1 MSPTTRAPRLDS
13 LSGLQKTAI
22 LFLAL
27 GPDHGAKLMQNLS
40 PEEQEAVTRE
50 IALLPPIEQ
59 DTVQAVMDEFRKAAT
74 AGPSGVR
81 GGDQPARQILEQAV
95 GPAKA
100 KPMLEHIEDSR
111 PESQLKQLKKASPEL
126 LAGVLRDE
134 HPQTIA
140 LVLAHLEMDQVCAI
154 VKSFDP
160 KLSAE
165 VLYRVARLDG
175 VTPESLVLVEQA
187 LAGKADLTLTSRPAA
202 SGGPAA
208 VARVLNQTGG
218 DLEKQL
224 MEHLGE
230 RDPDVA
236 ANVKAL
242 MFVFEDLLMID
253 GKGMQRLLREVESKE
268 LALSLKG
275 ASDDLK
281 AHVRAN
287 MSERAAGALEEEM
300 EMLGPVR
307 VKDVQGAQARI
318 IESVRALEESGEIMI
333 SGRGGGDDVIT

>member
-1 MSPTTRAPRLDS
+1 MSPTPRSPRLES
-13 LSGLQKTAI
+13 LTGLQKSAI
-22 LFLAL
+22 LCLAL
-27 GPDHGAKLMQNLS
+27 GPDHGPKLMAALS
-40 PEEQEAVTRE
+40 PAEQEAVTRE
-50 IALLPPIEQ
+50 IATLPPIEQ
-59 DTVQAVMDEFRKAAT
+59 DTVQAVMDEFRKAAQ

-81 GGDQPARQILEQAV
+81 GGDQSARLILEQAL
-95 GPAKA
+95 GAAKA
-100 KPMLEHIEDSR
+100 RPVLEHIEQTR
-111 PESQLKQLKKASPEL
+111 PESQLKQLKKAAPEL
-126 LAGVLRDE
+126 LASVLRDE

-140 LVLAHLEMDQVCAI
+140 LVLAHLEIEQVCAV
-154 VKSFDP
+154 VKALDP
-160 KLSAE
+160 TLASE

-187 LAGKADLTLTSRPAA
+187 LAGKTDLTLTSRPAA
-202 SGGPAA
+202 SGGAAA

-218 DLEKQL
+218 ELEKKL
-224 MEHLGE
+224 MEHLSE

-275 ASDDLK
+275 ASDDLR
-281 AHVRAN
+281 AHIRSN
-287 MSERAAGALEEEM
+287 MSERAASALEEEM

-307 VKDVQGAQARI
+307 VKDVQTAQARI
-318 IESVRALEESGEIMI
+318 IESVRALEESGEIML

>member
-1 MSPTTRAPRLDS
+1 MSPTTRTVRLEA
-13 LSGLQKTAI
+13 LTGPQKSAI
-22 LFLAL
+22 LCLAL
-27 GPDHGAKLMQNLS
+27 GADQGARLLQALS

-50 IALLPPIEQ
+50 IASLPPVEQ
-59 DTVQAVMDEFRKAAT
+59 DTVQAVLDEFRKAAQS
-74 AGPSGVR
+74 GPSGVR
-81 GGDQPARQILEQAV
+81 GGDNTAKQMLEQAV

-100 KPMLEHIEDSR
+100 RPLLDRIEESR
-111 PESQLKQLKKASPEL
+111 PESQLKRLKKAAPDL

-140 LVLAHLEMDQVCAI
+140 LVLAHLEMEQVCAI
-154 VKSFDP
+154 VKALEPRLAS
-160 KLSAE
+160 E
-165 VLYRVARLDG
+165 VLYRVARLDS
-175 VTPESLVLVEQA
+175 VSPDALQLVEQA
-187 LAGKADLTLTSRPAA
+187 LAGKADLTLTARPAT

-224 MEHLGE
+224 LESLGE

-242 MFVFEDLLMID
+242 MFVFEDLLLVD

-268 LALSLKG
+268 LALSLKA
-275 ASDDLK
+275 ASDELK
-281 AHVRAN
+281 AHIRGN
-287 MSERAAGALEEEM
+287 MSERAAGALDEEI

-307 VKDVQGAQARI
+307 VKDVQAAQARI
-318 IESVRALEESGEIMI
+318 IESVRALEESGEILI
-333 SGRGGGDDVIT
+333 SGRGGSDDVLT